1 VCYVCLHRNLNH
13 VWSDCRI
20 GPPRWRPKKITEI
33 VIFPW
38 FFGLTEEAEGEYVC
52 DFWRGR
58 EKTVMLEGERVV
70 KEGTPEALT

>member
-1 VCYVCLHRNLNH
+1 MAA
-13 VWSDCRI
+13 
-20 GPPRWRPKKITEI
+20 KKITEI

-38 FFGLTEEAEGEYVC
+38 FFGLWAVAEGEYFC

-58 EKTVMLEGERVV
+58 GKTVMLEGERVV